1 MMRSLFSGVS
11 GLRNQQFKM
20 DVISNNISNI
30 NTVGFKASRI
40 NFAEELGQLIR
51 GAQESLSGGAQ
62 NAMLIGLGVRTGS
75 IERNFNQGI
84 LQTTGKETDLG
95 IEGNGFFI
103 VSDGTRQLF
112 TRAGNFL
119 FDGNGR
125 MVTTSGA
132 TVQGWMADQT
142 GELSQTALLGDI
154 LFDANVISPAK
165 ATENVAISGNLD
177 ATARPVR
184 QVWTASRT
192 FTVAA
197 TGQQADATTLLNDL
211 AQTTTPLVDGDTFV
225 VGGSNFDGTPVN
237 ATFTFGAANDGTTVA
252 DLLAVIDG
260 AFAGTA
266 TLESGRIV
274 LTDFNFGESD
284 TSITLAPG
292 AGNTG
297 VVEVPG
303 FIITSKGF
311 APRESSS
318 VEVYDSL
325 GSKHT
330 LNLNFTKTENT
341 GEWRFEATF
350 NSGEVI
356 NEGATGTVTF
366 NPDGSLSTIL
376 YDGGQSLLIFDP
388 ANGAEEVQL
397 NLDFENTTGFSSLT
411 QFAGLSSVIMPYQ
424 DGQANGQLNSFTVDE
439 AGRVVGSFTNG
450 RNRLIAQIALAQ
462 FNNPEGLVHAGDNLY
477 ELSGSSGIPAIGKA
491 GEEVPSIILA
501 GTLEA
506 SNVDL
511 AQEFAEMIIAQRSFQ
526 ANARIITV
534 ADQFLNEVTQLKR

>member
-11 GLRNQQFKM
+11 GLKNQQFKM

-51 GAQESLSGGAQ
+51 GSQESLSGGAQ
-62 NAMLIGLGVRTGS
+62 NGMSIGLGVRTGS
-75 IERNFNQGI
+75 IERNFGQGI

-103 VSDGTRQLF
+103 VNDGSRQLF

-125 MVTTSGA
+125 LVTTNGA
-132 TVQGWMADQT
+132 TVQGWMADET
-142 GELSQTALLGDI
+142 GALSQTALLGDI

-165 ATENVAISGNLD
+165 ATENAAISGNLD
-177 ATARPVR
+177 ASVRPSR

-197 TGQQADATTLLNDL
+197 TSQPADATALLNDL
-211 AQTTTPLVDGDTFV
+211 EQTTTPLVDGDTIII
-225 VGGSNFDGTPVN
+225 GGSNFDGTPVN
-237 ATFTFGAANDGTTVA
+237 ATFTYGAANDGTTVG
-252 DLLAVIDG
+252 DLLAVIDA
-260 AFAGTA
+260 AFSGTA
-266 TLESGRIV
+266 ALDNGRIT
-274 LTDFNFGESD
+274 LTDSTSGESD
-284 TSITLAPG
+284 TTITLAAG

-297 VVEVPG
+297 AIEVPG
-303 FIITSKGF
+303 FLISSEGF
-311 APRESSS
+311 SPKSSSS

-325 GSKHT
+325 GTKHT
-330 LNLNFTKTENT
+330 LNLMFTKTEND
-341 GEWRFEATF
+341 GEWRFEATL
-350 NSGEVI
+350 NGSEVI
-356 NEGATGTVTF
+356 NEGATGTLTF
-366 NPDGSLSTIL
+366 GPTGALETIL
-376 YDGGQSLLIFDP
+376 YDNGQSLLIFDP
-388 ANGAEEVQL
+388 ANGAEEVQV
-397 NLDFENTTGFSSLT
+397 NLDFENATGFSSMT

-424 DGQANGQLNSFTVDE
+424 DGQANGQLTSFGVDE
-439 AGRVVGSFTNG
+439 RGRVVGSFSNG
-450 RNRLIAQIALAQ
+450 RNQLIAQIALAQ
-462 FNNPEGLVHAGDNLY
+462 INNPEGMTHVGENLY
-477 ELSGSSGIPAIGKA
+477 QLSGSTGIPAIGKA
-491 GEEVPSIILA
+491 GEEISSIILA

-526 ANARIITV
+526 ANARVITV

>member
-11 GLRNQQFKM
+11 GLKNQQFKM

-51 GAQESLSGGAQ
+51 GSQESLSGGAQ
-62 NAMLIGLGVRTGS
+62 NAMLIGLGVRTAS

-103 VSDGTRQLF
+103 VSDGSRQLF

-125 MVTTSGA
+125 LVTTSGA

-142 GELSQTALLGDI
+142 GEISQTSLLDDI
-154 LFDANVISPAK
+154 IFDANVISPAK
-165 ATENVAISGNLD
+165 ATENVSISGNLD
-177 ATARPVR
+177 ATVRPTR

-197 TGQQADATTLLNDL
+197 SGQPADATALLNDL
-211 AQTTTPLVDGDTFV
+211 AQTTTPLVDGDTIV
-225 VGGSNFDGTPVN
+225 IGGSNFDGTPVN
-237 ATFTFGAANDGTTVA
+237 ATFTFGAANDGTTVG
-252 DLLAVIDG
+252 DLLAVIDAAFTG
-260 AFAGTA
+260 AA
-266 TLESGRIV
+266 TLDAGRIV
-274 LTDFNFGESD
+274 LTDFNFGESE
-284 TSITLAPG
+284 TTITLAPG

-297 VVEVPG
+297 VIELPG
-303 FIITSKGF
+303 FINTEKGF
-311 APRESSS
+311 SPKESSS

-325 GSKHT
+325 GTKHT
-330 LNLNFTKTENT
+330 MNLTFIKTENT

-350 NSGEVI
+350 NGNEVI
-356 NEGATGTVTF
+356 SEGATGTLTF
-366 NPDGSLSTIL
+366 APDGSLQTIL
-376 YDGGQSLLIFDP
+376 YDNGQSLLIFDP
-388 ANGAEEVQL
+388 GNGAEEVQL

-424 DGQANGQLNSFTVDE
+424 DGQANGQLTSFSIDPS
-439 AGRVVGSFTNG
+439 GRIVGSFSNG
-450 RNRLIAQIALAQ
+450 RNQLIAQIALAQ
-462 FNNPEGLVHAGDNLY
+462 INNPEGLIHAGDNLY
-477 ELSGSSGIPAIGKA
+477 QLSGSTGLPAIGKA
-491 GEEVPSIILA
+491 GEEISSIILA